1 MIYIIKHREYHN
13 PVPDGYEELLVG
25 NLYKGK
31 DKINELNLYINE
43 LTGLYE
49 IWKYKKD
56 DIVGLCHYRRI
67 FWNKDSCNYLSLDQA
82 KKILKDYDIIITPEV
97 KFNMSLYWQLKYEV
111 ENSDYLD
118 KYLNMYY
125 EKEPLFKDYIENR
138 KGFSNREM
146 FICKKELIDK
156 YCKDIFD
163 IVLPIT
169 KEFIKEDYKHCNNR
183 LISHI
188 AERYFYFWILKNNLK
203 IYNEGYQDIW

>member
-1 MIYIIKHREYHN
+1 MIYIVKHRKYDN
-13 PVPDGYEELLVG
+13 PVPKDHKELFVG
-25 NLYKGK
+25 DLFSDKGLPN
-31 DKINELNLYINE
+31 INELNLYINE
-43 LTGLYE
+43 LTGLYD
-49 IWKYKKD
+49 IWVNSKD
-56 DIVGLCHYRRI
+56 KIVGLSHYRRLFI
-67 FWNKDSCNYLSLDQA
+67 NNGDYVNLKDA
-82 KKILKDYDIIITPEV
+82 EEILKEKDIIITPEV
-97 KFNMSLYWQLKYEV
+97 KFNMSLYWQLRYEV

-156 YCKDIFD
+156 YCKEIFS

-169 KEFIKEDYKHCNNR
+169 YEFIKEDYKHCNSR

-188 AERYFYFWILKNNLK
+188 AERYFYYWVLKNALK
-203 IYNEGYQDIW
+203 VHSMEYKDI